1 MSNQLLS
8 VLGVGFAQ
16 GLYALDVA
24 DGESDNGFIVSSR
37 LEARYF
43 VLYVDRSSMCLCKDC
58 WRGL

>member
-37 LEARYF
+37 LEVRYF
-43 VLYVDRSSMCLCKDC
+43 VL
-58 WRGL
+58 